1 MKSSSDFL
9 AALEKE
15 HLSALLWRTRRKC
28 HLLHIPQPLVEQ
40 EVTRQMAVSVGTSNS
55 TLRTQGRYSQIDVDS
70 LDSRDGGDDARIAA
84 VLLFNK
90 RKIAPWQSPATSTQS
105 AQIFRSSLHMSATG
119 QDLEVFQK
127 LTELNHRWSYLSL
140 ASVGKVINSSKKK
153 KCLTVKSELETLV
166 QLTRGMNIAGSNDD
180 ESDENKRL
188 SRSDK

>member
-1 MKSSSDFL
+1 
-9 AALEKE
+9 
-15 HLSALLWRTRRKC
+15 
-28 HLLHIPQPLVEQ
+28 
-40 EVTRQMAVSVGTSNS
+40 
-55 TLRTQGRYSQIDVDS
+55 
-70 LDSRDGGDDARIAA
+70 
-84 VLLFNK
+84 
-90 RKIAPWQSPATSTQS
+90 
-105 AQIFRSSLHMSATG
+105 MSATG

>member
-1 MKSSSDFL
+1 MHWDDDLIIIS
-9 AALEKE
+9 
-15 HLSALLWRTRRKC
+15 LLQVVNNFSGQYMFIKAN
-28 HLLHIPQPLVEQ
+28 LI
-40 EVTRQMAVSVGTSNS
+40 NK
-55 TLRTQGRYSQIDVDS
+55 LRTTTD
-70 LDSRDGGDDARIAA
+70 DDANQLSLCETAIYR
-84 VLLFNK
+84 LM
-90 RKIAPWQSPATSTQS
+90 ATLQS